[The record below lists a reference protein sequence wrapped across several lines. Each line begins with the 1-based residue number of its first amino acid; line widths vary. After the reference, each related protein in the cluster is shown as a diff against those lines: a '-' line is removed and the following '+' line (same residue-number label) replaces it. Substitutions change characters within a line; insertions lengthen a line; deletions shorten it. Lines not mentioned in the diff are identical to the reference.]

1 MLFNIK
7 HFHRIHRKK
16 LILYCFILLSL
27 AWLNA
32 PYAHEVN
39 KNAIVLLIA
48 KNKAG
53 KTVGTGSGFII
64 KPEGT
69 LVTNYHVIVD
79 AHSVKVHL
87 PNGIKVDIQ
96 EIYKIDRIK
105 DFAIL
110 KMEAGLY
117 STLELGDS
125 TELKAYDYTSALG
138 YLSENVRETNSTNEG
153 IIEQTYG
160 FVLGIH
166 PQALPDVP
174 VIYTTTEFGPGFS
187 GGPLVDKSNKV
198 VGIATIEGHSI
209 NLAIPIQHI
218 KPFLNKTNTFSFD
231 ELLRQDKTSKEA
243 MYYRGNFYLHGLSD
257 PNKAINEFEKLLELD
272 PNFSL
277 AHYDLAVAYRYLGM
291 EEEAI
296 LQYEKTI
303 ELQPNFPEALS
314 NLGGYYFRAG
324 KTEKAKTLFKK
335 AIEIYPNFIQALSNL
350 GAVLNKLGKPEEAI
364 PHLKKTLT
372 LNPEF
377 AIASFNL
384 GNSQF
389 ALNHFEK
396 AQKSFERSADLG
408 LDFLSMH
415 WKLYE
420 IHLEKKAYKKAE
432 KELQKILEMDPFNEE
447 VGKKLSELLKFH

>member
-7 HFHRIHRKK
+7 FFHYKK
-16 LILYCFILLSL
+16 LLLCCVILVSL
-27 AWLNA
+27 VWTNTTRA
-32 PYAHEVN
+32 YEVN
-39 KNAIVLLIA
+39 KNAVALLIA

-53 KTVGTGSGFII
+53 KTVGTGSGFIV

-69 LVTNYHVIVD
+69 LLTNYHVLVD
-79 AHSVKVHL
+79 AHSVKVYL
-87 PNGIKVDIQ
+87 PNGTKVAVK

-110 KMEAGLY
+110 KLEEGPY

-125 TELKAYDYTSALG
+125 TELKDYDYTSALG
-138 YLSENVRETNSTNEG
+138 YLSENVKETNGTIKG
-153 IIEQTYG
+153 IIAQTYG

-166 PQALPDVP
+166 PQALSNVSF
-174 VIYTTTEFGPGFS
+174 IYTTTEFGPGFS
-187 GGPLVDKSNKV
+187 GGPVVDKLNKV
-198 VGIATIEGHSI
+198 VGIATIEGRSI

-218 KPFLNKTNTFSFD
+218 KPYLNETNTFDFH

-243 MYYRGNFYLHGLSD
+243 MYYRGNFYLHELSD
-257 PNKAINEFEKLLELD
+257 PNKAINEFEKILKQD
-272 PNFSL
+272 PNFTL
-277 AHYDLAVAYRYLGM
+277 ARYDLALAYRNLGM
-291 EEEAI
+291 EKEAI

-303 ELQPNFPEALS
+303 ALQPNFPEALS

-324 KTEKAKTLFKK
+324 KTEQAKNLFKK
-335 AIEIYPNFIQALSNL
+335 AITIYPNFIQALSNL

-364 PHLKKTLT
+364 PYLKKTLT

-389 ALNHFEK
+389 ALKHFEQ
-396 AQKSFERSADLG
+396 AQKSFERSAEMG

-420 IHLEKKAYKKAE
+420 IHLGRKAYKKAE
-432 KELQKILEMDPFNEE
+432 KELQIILEMDPLNEE
-447 VGKKLSELLKFH
+447 AGKKFSELPKLR